1 METSGPNLDRF
12 FMTIKFQNGIIVAKK
27 SRS

>member
-12 FMTIKFQNGIIVAKK
+12 FMTIKFQNGIIVAEKL
-27 SRS
+27 RS